1 MATMDYVNVFAEDI
15 EKLANFYMTVF
26 GFEEIE
32 EMRYPIFRA
41 LKAGRINIGFN
52 AMDAYDLLELS
63 EHRDTSGIKFLLN
76 FTCASKREVD
86 QISQRAQD
94 LGAVAIKQPYK
105 TYYNWYQAVLL
116 DPEGNCF
123 RINRILK

>member
-41 LKAGRINIGFN
+41 VKAGRINIGFN

-94 LGAVAIKQPYK
+94 LGAVAIKQPYT